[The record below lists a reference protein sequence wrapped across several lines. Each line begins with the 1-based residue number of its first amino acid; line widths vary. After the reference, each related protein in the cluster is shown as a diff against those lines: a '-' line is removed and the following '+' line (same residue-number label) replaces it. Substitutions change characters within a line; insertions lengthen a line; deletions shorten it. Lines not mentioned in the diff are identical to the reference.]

1 MAKKTNRPKAKS
13 TAKPT
18 KSAVAPVNSD
28 IESVPLDTTP
38 AATTPAPATPHAPR
52 APKVSRSQAAAERLE
67 DEYAYITGDLRRVF
81 ILAALMFALLIVANL
96 VFTMLG

>member
-18 KSAVAPVNSD
+18 KSAVTPVNSD
-28 IESVPLDTTP
+28 IESAPLDTTP
-38 AATTPAPATPHAPR
+38 AAPAAPAAPRTPR
-52 APKVSRSQAAAERLE
+52 APKISRSQAAAERLE

-96 VFTMLG
+96 VFTMIG